1 MKKRSKRQMSETFF
15 LGALLALV
23 GGFLDAYTYVLRGH
37 VFANAQT
44 GNIVLLALNLAD
56 RKLKEALYYL
66 IPILAFA
73 LGIIIVEM
81 VRTRFLE
88 YPRVHWRQ
96 MILLAE
102 IAVLICVAFLP
113 QGNADMIANVAVSFI
128 CSIQVESFRKVNGN
142 SFATTMCTGNL
153 RSAMELLYHFCRSKE
168 KIELN
173 KSLQYFGIIL
183 FFIAGAALGYW
194 LSGILQIKAVLVCCA
209 LLAIAFGAMFIKEEH
224 PEADLPKSQNKN

>member
-1 MKKRSKRQMSETFF
+1 MSETFF

-44 GNIVLLALNLAD
+44 GNMVLLALNLAD
-56 RKLKEALYYL
+56 GNLKEALYYL

-73 LGIIIVEM
+73 LGIVMVEM
-81 VRTRFLE
+81 VRSRFLN

-96 MILLAE
+96 MVLLAE
-102 IAVLICVAFLP
+102 IAVLLCVAFLP
-113 QGNADMIANVAVSFI
+113 LGTADMVANVAVSFI

-153 RSAMELLYHFCRSKE
+153 RSAMELFYRFIQGKE
-168 KIELN
+168 KKELN

-183 FFIAGAALGYW
+183 FFIAGAALGYF
-194 LSGILQIKAVLVCCA
+194 LSGILQIKAVLICCV
-209 LLAIAFGAMFIKEEH
+209 LLGIAFGAMFIKET
-224 PEADLPKSQNKN
+224 PSAEA